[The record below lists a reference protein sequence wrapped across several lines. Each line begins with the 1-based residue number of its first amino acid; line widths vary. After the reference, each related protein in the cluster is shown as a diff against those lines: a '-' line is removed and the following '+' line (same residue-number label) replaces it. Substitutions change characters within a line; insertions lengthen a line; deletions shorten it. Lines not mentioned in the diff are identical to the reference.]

1 MDHENAASH
10 VRAHSPAAIRERL
23 HAGPRHSYLRD
34 FIYGSID
41 GAVTT
46 FAVVS
51 GVAGA
56 NLSSAIV
63 IILGMANLVGDGFSM
78 ATSNYL
84 ATRAD
89 REHIDRV
96 RKMEHEHIDTYP
108 EGEREE
114 MRQIFAKKGFTGA
127 DLERIVS
134 VITADRE
141 RWVDT
146 MIREE
151 YGLTLEERS
160 PLKAA
165 GVTFLAFVLLGALP
179 LTPFIYEYLSKGS
192 ATYSYLISTLLT
204 VSSFF
209 IVGAVKARFVARKW
223 YTSGLTTLLAGSA
236 AAGLAYVVGLTLR
249 GLAP

>member
-1 MDHENAASH
+1 MDHDNAASH
-10 VRAHSPAAIRERL
+10 VRAHTAAAIRERL
-23 HAGPRHSYLRD
+23 QVGPRHSYLRD

-56 NLSSAIV
+56 NLSSTIV
-63 IILGMANLVGDGFSM
+63 IILGMANLLGDGFSM
-78 ATSNYL
+78 ATGNYL

-89 REHIDRV
+89 RERIDRV

-114 MRQIFAKKGFTGA
+114 IRQIFAQKGFTGA

-134 VITADRE
+134 MITADRE

-165 GVTFLAFVLLGALP
+165 GMTFLAFILLGALP
-179 LTPFIYEYLSKGS
+179 LAPFIYEYLSQGS
-192 ATYSYLISTLLT
+192 TMHSYRISTLVT
-204 VSSFF
+204 VGSFF
-209 IVGAVKARFVARKW
+209 VVGAVKSRFVDRKW

-236 AAGLAYVVGLTLR
+236 AAGLAYLVGLVLR
-249 GLAP
+249 GLAV